1 MSLVATEGAKM
12 IFLIQRRGNVSRSEL
27 LVHWFKNHMPAVIQT
42 QRNGEQNN
50 RPFARKYI
58 AQLFN
63 TDEYE
68 RPEWDGMAQ
77 LWFPEPQKPM
87 ATLAGTKPSD
97 TFQEKAEP
105 YQSWATKEYVII
117 DGSEHLSTQPLT
129 LNDAFP
135 ATRSG
140 FYRANYLVKVN
151 PDIEIDALYEHWL
164 EVHVPNVRG
173 VMNEVGGFR
182 YVVSHSIYPEVAP
195 YAGMAELYFHQRS
208 DFDSYMKII
217 KSDGMERFMGGVSIF
232 YGNTEML
239 GIP

>member
-1 MSLVATEGAKM
+1 MSLVTSENVKM
-12 IFLIQRRGNVSRSEL
+12 IFLIQRRAHVARSEL

-42 QRNGEQNN
+42 QKNAKGAN
-50 RPFARKYI
+50 RPYARKYI

-68 RPEWDGMAQ
+68 RPDWDGMAQ

-87 ATLAGTKPSD
+87 STLAGTEPSD

-117 DGSEHLSTQPLT
+117 DGSEHLSTNPLT
-129 LNDAFP
+129 LNDPFP

-140 FYRANYLVKVN
+140 FYRVNYLVKAN
-151 PDIEIDALYEHWL
+151 PDVDIEELYKHWL
-164 EVHVPNVRG
+164 EVHVPNVQG
-173 VMNEVGGFR
+173 VMNQVGGFR
-182 YVVSHSIYPEVAP
+182 YLVSHSIYPDVAP

-208 DFDSYMKII
+208 HFEDYMKII
-217 KSDGMERFMGGVSIF
+217 KSDGMERFMGGVSVF
-232 YGNTEML
+232 RGNTEMI